1 MFRTLGTLSVLL
13 ALVCPGLATAQ
24 QAYPFETVSR
34 GSGGGLA
41 DSPLQALIR
50 SEQELQASGASHL
63 IPPGASIDFS
73 REALLVAKMG
83 SRPTGGYAIEIRA
96 VEVQPPNPSVPG
108 GPAISL
114 TTVLNVKVFSR
125 SPGPGEIV
133 TQAFTSPYHVV
144 KVARPAMG
152 GLVANFE
159 ALSTSVDFDTFRRS
173 EGSLFHAKSIEVSKD
188 GAVSIYERAPGTNDT
203 INASGQVAPAL
214 VEQLRRALA
223 QVDYPSL
230 PADLG
235 DDPLLMDAPG
245 VSYVL
250 SLNGSDQIKSG
261 TLPVIPQALK
271 DRLRPLDATLGMIRD
286 EVFASLPTFDAITFS
301 NRKPLGADA
310 FIQTL
315 TIQADGTAKL
325 EQRYLLREV
334 MILPQ
339 VLQLSSAQLQELQMR
354 VRMARMSTLAENLP
368 EPIFIT
374 EPERFKLQVTSQN
387 PDNVGHTA
395 GVLGY
400 YETYRFRL
408 ERFVDLL
415 TAIRD
420 DVEQNGTPAGDD
432 EFKGEVV
439 VEGGE
444 VKLRGPQETYTLQGD
459 LANTI
464 RRFRGETVKV
474 AGQIGAGEIQ
484 VSDIL
489 YPERKQLMG
498 SVERQ
503 GWGRVRFLTGGSS
516 VRIRG
521 RARRV
526 LRAAGDNLVIVDGW
540 VFSDLNTGQ
549 IERIAV
555 ESVGG
560 KVTRTAPLTLSGQFQ
575 GIVRTGDEVE
585 VLALSSSGRYARV
598 KTGSLEGYM
607 RISRLQIGEPVV
619 ALPAASGPGIS
630 GSLGQ

>member
-1 MFRTLGTLSVLL
+1 MFRTLGTLTVLL
-13 ALVCPGLATAQ
+13 ALVCPGIATAQ

-41 DSPLQALIR
+41 DSPLQALIQ
-50 SEQELQASGASHL
+50 SEQALQASGAARL

-108 GPAISL
+108 GPAVSL
-114 TTVLNVKVFSR
+114 TTVLKVKVFSR

-144 KVARPAMG
+144 KVARPAAG

-159 ALSTSVDFDTFRRS
+159 ALATSVDFDTFRRS
-173 EGSLFHAKSIEVSKD
+173 EGSLFHAKSIEVSED

-250 SLNGSDQIKSG
+250 SHNGSDQIKSG

-286 EVFASLPTFDAITFS
+286 EVFSSLPTFDAITFS

-334 MILPQ
+334 LILPQ
-339 VLQLSSAQLQELQMR
+339 VLQLSPAQLQELEMR
-354 VRMARMSTLAENLP
+354 VRMARMSSLPDQLP
-368 EPIFIT
+368 EPIFVT

-387 PDNVGHTA
+387 PDHVGHTG
-395 GVLGY
+395 GVPGY

-415 TAIRD
+415 TAVRD
-420 DVEQNGTPAGDD
+420 EVEQNGTPAGDD

-439 VEGGE
+439 IEGGE

-459 LANTI
+459 LAKTI

-503 GWGRVRFLTGGSS
+503 SWGRVRFLTGGSA

-560 KVTRTAPLTLSGQFQ
+560 TVTRTAPLTLSGQFQ
-575 GIVRTGDEVE
+575 GIVRTGEAVE
-585 VLALSSSGRYARV
+585 VLALSRSGRYARV
-598 KTGSLEGYM
+598 KKGNLEGYM

-619 ALPAASGPGIS
+619 ALPAAGPGIS